1 MNRTAYN
8 ILYLM
13 PKSSSVVYAIAKGRT
28 TGIVSTW
35 EECKLHTRHYP
46 GAKFKSFRGEG
57 CKARALEWLR
67 GAKDLVLTKPSDEG
81 RKFVYTDGSCINNG
95 TPKSSGGIGIYYE
108 DGTRISRPLPK
119 SYRQTNNVAE
129 LEAILVVLRD
139 QVNSGCSSDITIVSP
154 SNITPV
160 CPSNITPVRPSDITP
175 VSPSDITPVSP
186 SDITPVSPSDI
197 TPVSPSDI
205 TIVTDSEYS
214 IREIS
219 NTHERSG
226 DYPNKS
232 LICEA
237 RDLIAR
243 LPGVALMHVRA
254 HTGKLDRHSVGNSIA
269 DQLALEAARHA
280 GN

>member
-1 MNRTAYN
+1 MA
-8 ILYLM
+8 L
-13 PKSSSVVYAIAKGRT
+13 
-28 TGIVSTW
+28 
-35 EECKLHTRHYP
+35 
-46 GAKFKSFRGEG
+46 
-57 CKARALEWLR
+57 ALEWLQ
-67 GAKDLVLTKPSDEG
+67 GAGDRVLTQPSDEG
-81 RKFVYTDGSCINNG
+81 RTFVYTDGSCINNG
-95 TPKSSGGIGIYYE
+95 TPKASGGIGIYYE
-108 DGTRISRPLPK
+108 DGTKISRPLAK

-129 LEAILVVLRD
+129 LEAILVVLRN
-139 QVNSGCSSDITIVSP
+139 QVNSGSS
-154 SNITPV
+154 
-160 CPSNITPVRPSDITP
+160 
-175 VSPSDITPVSP
+175 

>member
-1 MNRTAYN
+1 MA
-8 ILYLM
+8 L
-13 PKSSSVVYAIAKGRT
+13 
-28 TGIVSTW
+28 
-35 EECKLHTRHYP
+35 
-46 GAKFKSFRGEG
+46 
-57 CKARALEWLR
+57 ALEWLQ
-67 GAKDLVLTKPSDEG
+67 GAGDRVLTQPSDEG
-81 RKFVYTDGSCINNG
+81 RTFVYTDGSCINNG
-95 TPKSSGGIGIYYE
+95 TPKASGGIGIYYE
-108 DGTRISRPLPK
+108 DGTKISRPLAK

-129 LEAILVVLRD
+129 LEAILVVLRN
-139 QVNSGCSSDITIVSP
+139 QVNSGSS
-154 SNITPV
+154 
-160 CPSNITPVRPSDITP
+160 
-175 VSPSDITPVSP
+175 
-186 SDITPVSPSDI
+186 SDI